1 MPDDVSNDARDLV
14 RLYGTMTA
22 GPVRLRFAVTF
33 RPPRRMLDD
42 DGWPLPD
49 FKRAI
54 VALLPL
60 DRLELKTDPELLDA
74 LMAMDRRTPV
84 RFRVD
89 RVRMPKFCLRY
100 APNRV
105 GEPSPRDK
113 LRVALA
119 ARGIKPARPAAPR
132 T

>member
-1 MPDDVSNDARDLV
+1 MPDDTTQARGGERWKRDRDRVHAARDLV

-22 GPVRLRFAVTF
+22 GPVRFRFAVTF
-33 RPPRRMLDD
+33 RPPRRVLDD

-60 DRLELKTDPELLDA
+60 DRLELKTDLEALDA

-84 RFRVD
+84 RFSVD
-89 RVRMPKFCLRY
+89 RV
-100 APNRV
+100 AAD
-105 GEPSPRDK
+105 PSPW
-113 LRVALA
+113 LRAA
-119 ARGIKPARPAAPR
+119 ARRAPPISDQR
-132 T
+132 